1 MRRPNPQSKETLAGA
16 LALPVLLVLLACATN
31 PVTRESQLML
41 ISTQQ
46 EVQIGQE
53 SAGEI
58 QKQYGY
64 YPDPQ
69 LKAYVGQVGQKLVA
83 QCQRRDI
90 QYRFHVLDTPVINAF
105 ALPGGYVY
113 VTRGI
118 LARMNSE
125 DEMAAVLGHELTHVA
140 ARHGAQ
146 ELSKAYVAQA
156 GLAAVAIFSPNVA
169 QGVGQFAGAALNLA
183 FLGYSRG
190 LEAQADDYGITYA
203 EKAGYNPRGA
213 VKMFQMF
220 QTLEKDQPSRME
232 RFLMSHPPTA
242 ERLAYADRRV
252 GEASQAMPK
261 LLDQPLKRDVFL
273 RHIDGL
279 LLGQSKG
286 DKVLVGDTLT
296 LKSQRI
302 GLTVPPEYAANL
314 SPEDPDAQA
323 TFERTLKAGQGQA
336 VQYVLGLEVHQ
347 AAKAT
352 GPEDFAR
359 RYLAGLKVQ
368 HSLLDSG
375 SLATVQGEAMAT
387 RRLDVAVQG
396 GTVRLLMA
404 FALRAGKGV
413 VLYGFTAPGSFAGAE
428 PEFRRIIK
436 TLAFLSE
443 SEAAAAQAPR
453 LRLVTARSGDT
464 WQSLAQKELGKPGLG
479 DELAKYNG
487 IFRADRQPEPGMLLK
502 IPDKASLKEL

>member
-1 MRRPNPQSKETLAGA
+1 
-16 LALPVLLVLLACATN
+16 
-31 PVTRESQLML
+31 ML
-41 ISTQQ
+41 ISSQQ
-46 EVQIGQE
+46 EIQIGKE
-53 SAGEI
+53 SAQEI

-64 YPDPQ
+64 YPDAQ
-69 LKAYVGQVGQKLVA
+69 LKSYVGQVGQKLVA

-156 GLAAVAIFSPNVA
+156 GLAAVAIFSPTVA
-169 QGVGQFAGAALNLA
+169 QGVGQLAGAALNLA

-190 LEAQADDYGITYA
+190 LEAQADEYGITYA

-220 QTLEKDQPSRME
+220 ETIEKDQPDRME
-232 RFLMSHPPTA
+232 RFLMSHPPTP
-242 ERLAYADRRV
+242 ERLAYANSRV
-252 GEASQAMPK
+252 GEASQAAPK

-286 DKVLVGDTLT
+286 DKVIIGDTLT
-296 LKSQRI
+296 LKSDRL
-302 GLTVPPEYAANL
+302 GLRVPLEYQANL
-314 SPEDPDAQA
+314 SPEDPDAVA
-323 TFERTLKAGQGQA
+323 SFERTLKGGGGQA
-336 VQYVLGLEVHQ
+336 LQYVLALEVHPAGK
-347 AAKAT
+347 AAGAD
-352 GPEDFAR
+352 DFGR

-368 HSLLDSG
+368 HAVLDSG
-375 SLATVQGEAMAT
+375 TLTTAQGEAMAT
-387 RRLDVAVQG
+387 RRVDVAVQG
-396 GTVRLLMA
+396 GQLRLLMA
-404 FALRAGKGV
+404 FAVRGGKGI
-413 VLYGFTAPGSFAGAE
+413 VLYGFTTPSAFAGAE
-428 PEFRRIIK
+428 PEFRKIMK

-443 SEAAAAQAPR
+443 KDAASVRPPH
-453 LRLVTARSGDT
+453 LRLISTRAGDT
-464 WQSLAQKELGKPGLG
+464 WQGIAQRELGKPGLG

-487 IFRADRQPEPGMLLK
+487 IFRTDRQPDGGMLLK
-502 IPDKASLKEL
+502 IPDVASLKEP